1 MAQFLFKVP
10 QPLTKVG
17 TKSPTNHLW
26 CFTWI
31 IKAITS
37 SNLVKPHSLLVVVDV
52 SRPVIIFP
60 SHTNKISHGLFS
72 NNAIFNFFRAEVGWF
87 PKKIKW
93 EKRFENGVVYF
104 ERYFWW
110 HLLAEV
116 VVLMLWRERENESVC
131 EVLRGIILITTFI
144 DEEDSMFV
152 GGDGPAMIW
161 KYKVYIQDTVTLR
174 AVGSKLK
181 ISPSVDVKT

>member
-116 VVLMLWRERENESVC
+116 VVLMLWREREREWECVWGTSWYNINNYIYRWRGFNVC
-131 EVLRGIILITTFI
+131 WRRWSRH
-144 DEEDSMFV
+144 D
-152 GGDGPAMIW
+152 
-161 KYKVYIQDTVTLR
+161 
-174 AVGSKLK
+174 LK
-181 ISPSVDVKT
+181 I